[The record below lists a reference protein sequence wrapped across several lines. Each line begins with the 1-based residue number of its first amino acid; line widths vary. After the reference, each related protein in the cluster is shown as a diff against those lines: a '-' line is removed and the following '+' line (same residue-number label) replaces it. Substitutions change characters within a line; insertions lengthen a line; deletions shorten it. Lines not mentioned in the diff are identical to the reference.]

1 MSLYLLHYLCPKSL
15 CHVTMGYSCSTMNTQ
30 THVDHTSSRDSM
42 ASVLESVEHGE
53 VRSGEE
59 AVANSQRTTGHDKEL
74 ALNSK

>member
-1 MSLYLLHYLCPKSL
+1 
-15 CHVTMGYSCSTMNTQ
+15 MNTQ
-30 THVDHTSSRDSM
+30 THVDHTSSRDST